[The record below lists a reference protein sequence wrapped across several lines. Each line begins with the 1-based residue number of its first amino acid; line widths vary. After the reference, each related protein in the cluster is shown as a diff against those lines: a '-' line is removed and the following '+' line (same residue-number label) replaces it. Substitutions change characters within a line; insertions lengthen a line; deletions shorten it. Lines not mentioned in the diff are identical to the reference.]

1 MLFNSWIF
9 LGFLSIVFTI
19 YYLLPKFNFG
29 TSSQISL
36 LFLSSLIFYAYKT
49 PALVFLLLFSL
60 LMNCFISRGIVLAT
74 KKYGKG
80 VKWLWLAVLAN
91 LFILA
96 FFKYSFLITNLIIP
110 EGSLIETK
118 NYLTTIPLP
127 IGISFYTFQAIS
139 LIVDLNRQGVVKVS
153 SLEKNFWE
161 NNNKMGFLKI
171 GFYISFFPQLIAGP
185 IVKAHDFFDQIET
198 KYFKD
203 INWEIVVK
211 NIIIGY
217 FLKMVIADNLK
228 DVTYLLNHDGII
240 SLGKLDLI
248 VLLYGYSFQI
258 FADFSGYSLIAI
270 GLGAMFGYK
279 FPINFNFPYIAASLT
294 EFWQRWHISL
304 SSFLREYL
312 YIPLGGNRKGK
323 IRTYINLFIVMFL
336 GGLWHG
342 AAWSYAIWGI
352 SHGVILAIEKIYS
365 DVMKNRK
372 KQKFSHIYNVMK
384 IFITFHIVSMLW
396 LLFIMPNF
404 DNVIQYFFLVISQEK
419 VLESPR
425 QAYIVLIYGLPI
437 VFYHLI
443 AYFREH
449 SKSISS
455 CSILKNMN
463 IEAFMLSVTLFL
475 IILNSGTNGDFIY
488 FQF

>member
-9 LGFLSIVFTI
+9 LGFLSIVFIT
-19 YYLLPKFNFG
+19 YYLLPKLNFG
-29 TSSQISL
+29 ASSQISL

-49 PALVFLLLFSL
+49 PSLVLLLLFSL
-60 LMNCFISRGIVLAT
+60 LINSFFSKKIVLAT
-74 KKYGKG
+74 TKHRKSIM
-80 VKWLWLAVLAN
+80 WLWIAILAN
-91 LFILA
+91 LLILS
-96 FFKYSFLITNLIIP
+96 FFKYASLIASLILP
-110 EGSLIETK
+110 EGSFIETK
-118 NYLTTIPLP
+118 NYLASIPLP

-139 LIVDLNRQGVVKVS
+139 LIVDLNRQGIVKVA
-153 SLEKNFWE
+153 SLEKNFQQGK
-161 NNNKMGFLKI
+161 NKTGFLKI
-171 GFYISFFPQLIAGP
+171 AFYISFFPQLIAGP
-185 IVKAHDFFDQIET
+185 IVKAHDFINQIET
-198 KYFKD
+198 KHFKN
-203 INWEIVVK
+203 INWLIVVQS
-211 NIIIGY
+211 IIIGY

-228 DVTYLLNHDGII
+228 EITFLLNNERII
-240 SLGKLDLI
+240 SLGKIDLI

-258 FADFSGYSLIAI
+258 FADFAGYSLIAI

-279 FPINFNFPYIAASLT
+279 FPINFNFPYISGSLT

-342 AAWSYAIWGI
+342 AAWSYAIWGVA
-352 SHGVILAIEKIYS
+352 HGIILAIEKFYS

-372 KQKFSHIYNVMK
+372 KAVISKTSHLVK
-384 IFITFHIVSMLW
+384 IFITFHIVSLLW
-396 LLFIMPNF
+396 LLFIMPDFNR
-404 DNVIQYFFLVISQEK
+404 VVQYFHLIVSQEK
-419 VLESPR
+419 IIKSP
-425 QAYIVLIYGLPI
+425 QHIYIVLVYGFPI
-437 VFYHLI
+437 VIYHLA

-449 SKSISS
+449 SINNNL
-455 CSILKNMN
+455 ILENAN
-463 IEAFMLSVTLFL
+463 IKAFALSTMLFF